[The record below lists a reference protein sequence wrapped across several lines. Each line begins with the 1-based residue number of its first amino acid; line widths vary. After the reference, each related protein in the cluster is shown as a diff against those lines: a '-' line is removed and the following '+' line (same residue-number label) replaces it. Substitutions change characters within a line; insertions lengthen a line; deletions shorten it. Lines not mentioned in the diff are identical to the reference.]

1 MFKDWQV
8 PSETMVLMVKLYTQI
23 YLSTNDKR
31 YTETSKQGNF
41 TALLLPMLQLVGLT
55 FPKLMLLSKLNPQ
68 TMSNLTS
75 IVQEEQQEKEET
87 ASV

>member
-8 PSETMVLMVKLYTQI
+8 PSETTALMAKLYTLM
-23 YLSTNDKR
+23 YLSTKDKR
-31 YTETSKQGNF
+31 CTETSKQDNS
-41 TALLLPMLQLVGLT
+41 TALLLPMLQLVGWT
-55 FPKLMLLSKLNPQ
+55 SPKSMLWSKPNPQ